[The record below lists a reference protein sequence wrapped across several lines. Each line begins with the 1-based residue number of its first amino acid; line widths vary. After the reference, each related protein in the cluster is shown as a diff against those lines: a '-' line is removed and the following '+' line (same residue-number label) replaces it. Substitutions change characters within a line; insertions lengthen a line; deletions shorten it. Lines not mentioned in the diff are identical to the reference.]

1 MIWERLFVRIMASVV
16 LSLLVFSVAAFF
28 IVKRMEAL
36 SYDNFLVQQGVGL
49 LELVLPPAGASP
61 EDYDEGFAIAKDTFG
76 MDFTLYDANQ
86 QFITSTGI
94 KYPLVEGER
103 QLNRWSV
110 SADHMKWTTQLTDG
124 RWMVVVHGQSPD
136 SEEVRTVMSFLAA
149 TAVIL
154 TLVMFPVIRNL
165 TSRLERLQA
174 ATVEFGSGKLRTRVD
189 VHGRDEVGKLAH
201 SFNTAMDE
209 IERLVESQ
217 RLLLANTSHELRTPL
232 ARIRL
237 GIDLLEEKI
246 DPARHA
252 SLRHNIAELNEL
264 IDELLILS
272 RLDAPEA
279 AAQMEVADLV
289 AIAAEECARYDN
301 CTLHSAHVPKLLG
314 SPKLLRRLI
323 RNLVDNGLKHG
334 APPVSVEISE
344 VGDQIVLSVSDG
356 GEGIRPD
363 DEAHVF
369 DPFYRASDK
378 QNVAGYGLGLA
389 IVKRIADAHRAD
401 ISVKTAP
408 ISTVVVTF
416 PVETRIMA

>member
-49 LELVLPPAGASP
+49 LELVLPPAAASP

-76 MDFTLYDANQ
+76 MDFTLYDVNQ

-110 SADHMKWTTQLTDG
+110 SADHMKWTTQLSDG

-136 SEEVRTVMSFLAA
+136 SEEIRTVMSFLAA

-289 AIAAEECARYDN
+289 AIAAEECARYDD